1 MTALRKPLLLAV
13 LVAAAARLA
22 AQETPDQ
29 QARRLL
35 EDGRGY
41 LAQGKQKQALD
52 NFNIVV
58 SSFPSTDSVG
68 QALLEIGR
76 YHMEVENDSGKA
88 RAAFEQVTKQY
99 ARSDAA
105 PGAYYYQGLLTLNH
119 ATTPPEIEDALAQ
132 FARVETL
139 YPSSPWVP
147 RAIAAEA
154 LAQRRAGR
162 YAEASDTRR
171 LRSLASA

>member
-1 MTALRKPLLLAV
+1 MRKPLLLAV

-58 SSFPSTDSVG
+58 SSFPSTAG
-68 QALLEIGR
+68 PLP
-76 YHMEVENDSGKA
+76 
-88 RAAFEQVTKQY
+88 TC
-99 ARSDAA
+99 
-105 PGAYYYQGLLTLNH
+105 
-119 ATTPPEIEDALAQ
+119 
-132 FARVETL
+132 
-139 YPSSPWVP
+139 
-147 RAIAAEA
+147 AIASSSSVNAC
-154 LAQRRAGR
+154 
-162 YAEASDTRR
+162 STRPR
-171 LRSLASA
+171 PVRFSKCV